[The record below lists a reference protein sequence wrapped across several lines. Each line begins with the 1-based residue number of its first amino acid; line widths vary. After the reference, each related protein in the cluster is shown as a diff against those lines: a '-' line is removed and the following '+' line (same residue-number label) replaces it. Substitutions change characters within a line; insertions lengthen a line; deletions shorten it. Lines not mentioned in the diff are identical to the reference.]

1 MAKPT
6 VSKMQWRHFK
16 SIFLYT
22 PVKSNHTGG
31 PSFVQSPHDK
41 HYLEI
46 LQKYPIAYFFLL
58 FFLFFTEITC
68 TPFSRFR
75 CFVERNLFSTL
86 SAHKFE
92 SKCGNT
98 CTRIKLFCPS
108 NRLKIVEFMLNTSS
122 PSNILVW
129 LMSNF
134 RNNSLC
140 WSNNSHPSKWWFRAK
155 CWFCSGRTQITLQF
169 TRIQHTQRDIKTP
182 QWIERIEL
190 EKWFATD
197 FKQVLLQIEFIFVHT
212 VCKFQI
218 RTPFEESNVYTQI
231 KHKRFH
237 LNVDFLFFVVLSFK
251 KVLPQNF

>member
-1 MAKPT
+1 
-6 VSKMQWRHFK
+6 
-16 SIFLYT
+16 
-22 PVKSNHTGG
+22 
-31 PSFVQSPHDK
+31 
-41 HYLEI
+41 
-46 LQKYPIAYFFLL
+46 
-58 FFLFFTEITC
+58 
-68 TPFSRFR
+68 
-75 CFVERNLFSTL
+75 
-86 SAHKFE
+86 
-92 SKCGNT
+92 
-98 CTRIKLFCPS
+98 
-108 NRLKIVEFMLNTSS
+108 
-122 PSNILVW
+122 
-129 LMSNF
+129 MSNF

-140 WSNNSHPSKWWFRAK
+140 WSNNSHPSKWWFWAK

-237 LNVDFLFFVVLSFK
+237 LNVFSLLYLVLKKYYHRIFKELKMIFLERKSSVLMVSPGKRHLQIQTKSLMLLFFY
-251 KVLPQNF
+251 